1 MIIHGFTRTGIRSYT
16 EKIKRISVVF
26 SVFISVFLCIS
37 QAQASTMDVSIKID
51 GIKPYPGDP
60 ISATPIIEITVTAS
74 NAVQSIKIALDSSPT
89 DLTFAQVDNKYY
101 ATHEVTTP
109 PLTDGIHGITI
120 EAFDISGEAT
130 TFEVYPLY
138 VQSVADVTIQ
148 GIPLNYPNPFDP
160 GDTNTPTTKIGY
172 TLSKPANITLRI
184 FDLAGN
190 LIVKKDYSST
200 EQGGRAGYNE
210 VTWDGKS
217 DSGNYVGNGI
227 YIYLIIADGKVV
239 QNGKGKMTVFKQ

>member
-1 MIIHGFTRTGIRSYT
+1 MNTNLH
-16 EKIKRISVVF
+16 KSVKVILRLF
-26 SVFISVFLCIS
+26 AFLFVWICVS
-37 QAQASTMDVSIKID
+37 AAQASTLDVSIKID

-74 NAVQSIKIALDSSPT
+74 NAVQSVRIALDSSPINL
-89 DLTFAQVDNKYY
+89 DFVPVNNKYY
-101 ATHEVTTP
+101 ATHEVETADA
-109 PLTDGIHGITI
+109 LTDGIHGITI

-138 VQSVADVTIQ
+138 VQSAADVTIQ
-148 GIPLNYPNPFDP
+148 GIPLNYPNPFNPFDP
-160 GDTNTPTTKIGY
+160 GTQSTTIGY
-172 TLSKPANITLRI
+172 TLSKPANINLNI

-190 LIVKKDYSST
+190 LIAKKNYT
-200 EQGGRAGYNE
+200 ANQAGGRAGYNE

-227 YIYLIIADGKVV
+227 YIYLIIANGKVV